1 MCHASCL
8 VASRP
13 EVIVATLFRVRRGL
27 FWLHTLHGDMVNQ
40 PEARDLEPYADDLY
54 QAVTRAIPH
63 WITRQ
68 VSEIASL
75 SIDETSKEFTSALV
89 DVAENTLKVASSDL
103 LALLATD
110 VDAQQSNPL
119 HVLRASTKSA
129 TQLLQTFGA
138 TPARRDEYEVR
149 AMPDDVFAIGPLTWR
164 DLGEEVH
171 DAGISWGAWKAATIL
186 TRRRADGSITS

>member
-1 MCHASCL
+1 
-8 VASRP
+8 
-13 EVIVATLFRVRRGL
+13 
-27 FWLHTLHGDMVNQ
+27 MVNQ
-40 PEARDLEPYADDLY
+40 PEAHELEPYADDLY

-63 WITRQ
+63 WITKQ
-68 VSEIASL
+68 VAEIASL
-75 SIDETSKEFTSALV
+75 SIDETSKEFQSALA
-89 DVAENTLKVASSDL
+89 DVAAHTLQVVSRDL

-119 HVLRASTKSA
+119 HILRASTTSA

-149 AMPDDVFAIGPLTWR
+149 AMPDDVFSIGPLTWR

-171 DAGISWGAWKAATIL
+171 EAGISWGAWKAATIL

>member
-1 MCHASCL
+1 
-8 VASRP
+8 
-13 EVIVATLFRVRRGL
+13 
-27 FWLHTLHGDMVNQ
+27 MVNQ
-40 PEARDLEPYADDLY
+40 PEALELEPYPRDLY
-54 QAVTRAIPH
+54 HAVISSVPG
-63 WITRQ
+63 WITQQ

-75 SIDETSKEFTSALV
+75 SIDETSKEFASALT
-89 DVAENTLKVASSDL
+89 DVAEQVLHVVSKEL
-103 LALLATD
+103 LTLLATD

-119 HVLRASTKSA
+119 HVLRASTSTA

-149 AMPDDVFAIGPLTWR
+149 AMPDDVFSIGPLTWR

-186 TRRRADGSITS
+186 TRRRADGRIPS

>member
-1 MCHASCL
+1 
-8 VASRP
+8 
-13 EVIVATLFRVRRGL
+13 
-27 FWLHTLHGDMVNQ
+27 MVNQ

-63 WITRQ
+63 WITKQ

-75 SIDETSKEFTSALV
+75 SIDETSKEFTSALT
-89 DVAENTLKVASSDL
+89 DVAEHTLKVVSSDL
-103 LALLATD
+103 LVLLATD

-138 TPARRDEYEVR
+138 TPARRDDYEVR
-149 AMPDDVFAIGPLTWR
+149 AMPDDVYAIGPLTWR